1 MAEIIPTINSF
12 PGKSTFGEKR
22 LARKIEAT
30 LNDNCLCW
38 YDIPVGKSRRYPD
51 FIILNPE
58 RGLLFL
64 EVKDWSI
71 QNILQIDKCSVK
83 FQDNDGIKIKSNPFE
98 QVRQSGYSAINQLE
112 RDIKLQQDNERYKG
126 KLCVPYSWGV
136 VFSNITRR
144 QLNLA
149 IPLEI
154 QEEILPPHQVICS
167 DEMTESV
174 SKQDFSDRVWKMFRY
189 DFKKPLEP
197 SQIDRIRWHLFPEI
211 RINHTQLDLFG
222 EETTKEQGSSYSEP
236 PEIIKIMDI
245 QQELLARSLGEGH
258 RVIHGVA
265 GSGKTLILL
274 YRCLHL
280 AAAIS
285 TPILVICFNVTL
297 AAKLR
302 KQLAER
308 GLSDKIEIFHFHGW
322 CINQVNKYN
331 LPLQSPEKEIWE
343 SYVDTV
349 IWGAEEGRLPLGQY
363 GAILVDEGH
372 DFDSAWLSLITKMVD
387 EKTNALLFMYDDAQ
401 SIYKKRAALRFSL
414 ASVGIQAL
422 GRTSILKLNYRNT
435 KEILNFSYAFS
446 KQYFDSHDDEH
457 MAFMQPEAVGVIGH
471 RPVIKSFTSLSEEIS
486 HLITWINNERSRGVQ
501 WNDIAIICTSIKII
515 DRLKSEFSN
524 KDIPCNFLSSSY
536 EKKKYNPTDDK
547 ICVIPL
553 PSSKGLEFNSVA
565 VIDSSHLIEVGEDLT
580 NSVRRLYVGF
590 TRATQHLLVS
600 WHQKNSLSAILER
613 TSSIK

>member
-71 QNILQIDKCSVK
+71 QNILHIDKCSVK
-83 FQDNDGIKIKSNPFE
+83 FQGNDGIKIKSNPFE

-144 QLNLA
+144 QLNSA

-222 EETTKEQGSSYSEP
+222 EETTKEDDFKHAIN
-236 PEIIKIMDI
+236 PEIIKVMDI

-274 YRCLHL
+274 YRCIYL
-280 AAAIS
+280 AAS
-285 TPILVICFNVTL
+285 TSAPILVLCYNITL
-297 AAKLR
+297 AAKL
-302 KQLAER
+302 KSQLAEH
-308 GLSDKIEIFHFHGW
+308 GLSNRIEISHFHGW
-322 CINQVNKYN
+322 CKSQTQKFNLLKSSHEEEKWSVNVNAVLLADEQGK
-331 LPLQSPEKEIWE
+331 
-343 SYVDTV
+343 
-349 IWGAEEGRLPLGQY
+349 LPLGQY
-363 GAILVDEGH
+363 GAILIDEGH

-401 SIYKKRAALRFSL
+401 SIYKKRAALGFSL

-435 KEILNFSYAFS
+435 KEILNFSYEFS
-446 KQYFDSHDDEH
+446 KQYFDSHDEEH
-457 MAFMQPEAVGVIGH
+457 MAFMQPEAVGMKGH
-471 RPVIKSFTSLSEEIS
+471 YPVIKSFPSVSDEIL
-486 HLITWINNERSRGVQ
+486 HLIAWIKNQRDLGIN
-501 WNDIAIICTSIKII
+501 WKDIAVLCPSGKIRK
-515 DRLKSEFSN
+515 DLETLFSKQN
-524 KDIPCNFLSSSY
+524 IPYSFLFTPY
-536 EKKKYNPTDDK
+536 EKKDYNPSEDK

>member
-71 QNILQIDKCSVK
+71 QNILHIDKCSVK
-83 FQDNDGIKIKSNPFE
+83 FQGNDGIKIKSNPFE

-144 QLNLA
+144 QLNSA

-222 EETTKEQGSSYSEP
+222 EETTKEDDFKHAIT
-236 PEIIKIMDI
+236 PEIIKVMDI

-274 YRCLHL
+274 YRCIYL
-280 AAAIS
+280 AAS
-285 TPILVICFNVTL
+285 TSAPILVLCYNITL
-297 AAKLR
+297 AAKL
-302 KQLAER
+302 KSQLAEH
-308 GLSDKIEIFHFHGW
+308 GLSNRIEISHFHGW
-322 CINQVNKYN
+322 CKSQTQKFNLLKSSHEEEKWSVNVNAVLLADEQGK
-331 LPLQSPEKEIWE
+331 
-343 SYVDTV
+343 
-349 IWGAEEGRLPLGQY
+349 LPLGQY
-363 GAILVDEGH
+363 GAILIDEGH

-401 SIYKKRAALRFSL
+401 SIYKKRAALGFSL

-435 KEILNFSYAFS
+435 KEILNFSYEFS
-446 KQYFDSHDDEH
+446 KQYFDSHDEEH
-457 MAFMQPEAVGVIGH
+457 MAFMQPEAVGMKGH
-471 RPVIKSFTSLSEEIS
+471 YPVIKSFPSDEIL
-486 HLITWINNERSRGVQ
+486 HLIAWIKNQRDLGIN
-501 WNDIAIICTSIKII
+501 WKDIAVLCPSGKIRK
-515 DRLKSEFSN
+515 DLETLFSKQN
-524 KDIPCNFLSSSY
+524 IPYSFLFTPY
-536 EKKKYNPTDDK
+536 EKKDYNPTEDK